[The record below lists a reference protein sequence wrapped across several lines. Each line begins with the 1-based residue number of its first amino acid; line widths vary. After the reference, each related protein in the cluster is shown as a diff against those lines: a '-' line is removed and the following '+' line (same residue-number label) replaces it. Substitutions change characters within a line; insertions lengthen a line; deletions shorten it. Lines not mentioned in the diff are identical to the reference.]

1 MALDLGIT
9 FNEEG
14 ITEER
19 DALQIGQD
27 ERNRN
32 RRNRLDRI
40 KYDKME
46 KAERQTLA
54 LEKLQS
60 DEFETLLKRYYTGGV
75 SDMNGGKKVN
85 DYSKTEIIEKF
96 YQDRLWS
103 EYNTVGIVN
112 DVGQV
117 LAKDDQYKG
126 DWAEITQLYA
136 DLPYFGGQTIGFVK
150 WAKDFVPA
158 LIADPINLFTL
169 GTGKIVAREAG
180 KVAISALSKQEFQKL
195 AVKQSVKEI
204 ALKEAAYGAAIATG
218 SDLARQ
224 TAEKDAGLMT
234 DYNLTRTLITG
245 TTGGVAQGTVGG
257 AMSVWSTKGK
267 AGKFYDKGDGFLSD
281 FDRDFGA
288 AGSKADVTYSGKDG
302 KSKKFKPE
310 NSSLKNPTKV
320 TDRQSEIPTI
330 ASKVNEIK
338 EKTFLNSDITVL
350 PKELQNAKPRYNYG
364 DRSIELEFDNDIA
377 KALYIVGGKGKSVSH
392 DSYLSFLKN
401 AGVKDISKKAQ
412 AIRDS
417 IKAQAKS
424 GSDTA
429 KISAELPTKVNTTLE
444 NDIIKARATI
454 AKIKKTLEGKGQN
467 DEGTVLLG
475 KATRKY
481 RELLA
486 KQKGEVKRKTPFI
499 NLNKISADSSHNVV
513 IKEIKGS
520 IKTLLKNSDIRTTQR
535 VGLFNQIKSR
545 AATLLG
551 KKNAEKLNE
560 ELITVAKI
568 APDLAPTIYAG
579 RINIMNKSV
588 EVAEIRKLADNAVDL
603 NEKLAVT
610 NKLLEALAEKT
621 ALVKNHVRTVE
632 GVSDALNQQ
641 KIIAEMTGADKLRM
655 DTDILL
661 AQQLPELLAK
671 IKKLKPSE
679 RIKAVSDI
687 AEISENDFK
696 MRKFIKDTKNKSQDK
711 TVTGWEALNEYTT
724 ANLLGDPTT
733 HEINLLSA
741 GVRFQASIIEQFY
754 GGLISVYGGKRLQGL
769 NQLQMAGDLLVSQM
783 RFFQI
788 AFKKAKLSW
797 KANRSIGDTIEHRFD
812 GRVQRNMETYFDQL
826 RESDNV
832 ASQVFAKVA
841 SPIGKLS
848 FLTLKLLGAGDT
860 LMKNIF
866 QRTARVAV
874 VNQRIRKFYPEL
886 WKNRKMFNK
895 TGIVKVEDNIR
906 NVKENIRFEKAAD
919 KINEKKLIKLNKQLT
934 ELEKQKVEQTP
945 FEKKWQELYYQY
957 EDEFGNFRK
966 TKTFNSI
973 EVSTLDDLTKSVSND
988 PTFVSQVNS
997 FTQKLK
1003 SDMLESNQFYPDQK
1017 QSEGNVG
1024 DFLLKFV
1031 NKVPA
1036 IRVLT
1041 GLHFVKTPVS
1051 LFKYGWHTTPYVNR
1065 LNKEF
1070 NGMRHA
1076 SDPIVRNKATSLQVM
1091 GMTTFG
1097 LATSMQLNGRLTGHN
1112 EKDRN
1117 HRYSYVWYN
1126 EKGEKQFTNL
1136 KRFFPL
1142 SIPFMVVASIGDA
1155 LEEGAD
1161 MLNDPLHSN
1170 ESQRYQDFLTHMGGS
1185 AFAVWSNIFASNLMT
1200 QDFFK
1205 LTQMFSE
1212 TEADIEEGA
1221 QTVSKLSQYGGRTLS
1236 KLIPEATTW
1245 RWTNKVFGDAEAEL
1259 VTMLDHVTSSTPF
1272 ELSKI
1277 INEKYLDG
1285 RAPIL
1290 NYGDALSPKSD
1301 PLGNTYIKPK
1311 GLLLGNAQDMFP
1323 VRTHWSNAMVDSNGK
1338 KIILSKEAR
1347 TKLENSNILWERP
1360 QHTIQIGT
1368 KIPLNM
1374 KKIQMI
1380 SMKLPQ
1386 PELDENNKIKEYP
1399 KGIKVYKDGTTMYE
1413 VLRQI
1418 KQTYKIGGM
1427 TINEKFQYELENSN
1441 SDFNKTYATNQML
1454 GGKYIGDDYLLKIIR
1469 DYEREARDWIKQYGL
1484 FEMKNKVATANGQ
1497 KEIAEKIR
1505 QNELLGN

>member
-75 SDMNGGKKVN
+75 SDMNGGKKIN

-117 LAKDDQYKG
+117 LARDDQYKG

-158 LIADPINLFTL
+158 LIADPINLLSL

-204 ALKEAAYGAAIATG
+204 ALKEAAYGATIATG

-224 TAEKDAGLMT
+224 TAEIDSGLMT
-234 DYNLTRTLITG
+234 EYNLTRTLITG
-245 TTGGVAQGTVGG
+245 ATGGAAQGTIGG

-288 AGSKADVTYSGKDG
+288 AGSKSDVTYSGKDG

-310 NSSLKNPTKV
+310 KPSTKNPTKV
-320 TDRQSEIPTI
+320 TDRKSEVPTI
-330 ASKVNEIK
+330 ELKVNEI
-338 EKTFLNSDITVL
+338 
-350 PKELQNAKPRYNYG
+350 
-364 DRSIELEFDNDIA
+364 
-377 KALYIVGGKGKSVSH
+377 
-392 DSYLSFLKN
+392 
-401 AGVKDISKKAQ
+401 
-412 AIRDS
+412 
-417 IKAQAKS
+417 
-424 GSDTA
+424 
-429 KISAELPTKVNTTLE
+429 
-444 NDIIKARATI
+444 
-454 AKIKKTLEGKGQN
+454 
-467 DEGTVLLG
+467 
-475 KATRKY
+475 
-481 RELLA
+481 
-486 KQKGEVKRKTPFI
+486 KRKTPFI
-499 NLNKISADSSHNVV
+499 NLNKINADTPHNIV
-513 IKEIKGS
+513 IREIKDS
-520 IKTLLKNSDIRTTQR
+520 IRKLVKNKELRTTQR

-545 AATLLG
+545 AARLLG
-551 KKNAEKLNE
+551 KENAEKLNE
-560 ELITVAKI
+560 ELVTI
-568 APDLAPTIYAG
+568 ARISPDLAPTIYAG
-579 RINIMNKSV
+579 RINILNKSL
-588 EVAEIRKLADNAVDL
+588 EVSEIRKLADNAVDMD
-603 NEKLAVT
+603 EKVVVT
-610 NKLLEALAEKT
+610 NKLLEAMAEKST
-621 ALVKNHVRTVE
+621 LIKNHVRTVE

-641 KIIAEMTGADKLRM
+641 KIIAEMTDADKLRM
-655 DTDILL
+655 ETDILL
-661 AQQLPELLAK
+661 AQELPLLLSK
-671 IKKLKPSE
+671 IKKLKPAE
-679 RIKAVSDI
+679 RIKAVNDI
-687 AEISENDFK
+687 ADISANDYK
-696 MRKFIKDTKNKSQDK
+696 MRKVIKNINRKTKDK
-711 TVTGWEALNEYTT
+711 TVSFFEAYNEFTT

-733 HEINLLSA
+733 HEINILSA
-741 GVRFQASIIEQFY
+741 AARFQASIVEQFY
-754 GGLISVYGGKRLQGL
+754 GGLISFKNGKGTQGF

-788 AFKKAKLSW
+788 AFKKARLSW

-812 GRVQRNMETYFDQL
+812 GRQQRNMETYFDQL
-826 RESDNV
+826 ANSDNIAKQV
-832 ASQVFAKVA
+832 AAKVA

-848 FLTLKLLGAGDT
+848 FLTLRLLGAGDT

-866 QRTARVAV
+866 QRSARVAN
-874 VNQRIRKFYPEL
+874 VNQRIRAFYPEL
-886 WKNRKMFNK
+886 WKNRKMINK

-919 KINEKKLIKLNKQLT
+919 VVNEKKLTKLNKQLT
-934 ELEKQKVEQTP
+934 DLEKQKVEQTP

-957 EDEFGNFRK
+957 EDEFGNFRQ
-966 TKTFNSI
+966 TKTFNRI
-973 EVSTLDDLTKSVSND
+973 EASTLDDLTKSVSND

-1003 SDMLESNQFYPDQK
+1003 SDMLEKNQFYPDQK
-1017 QSEGNVG
+1017 QSKANLG
-1024 DFLLKFV
+1024 DFLLKLV
-1031 NKVPA
+1031 NKAPL

-1041 GLHFVKTPVS
+1041 SLHFVKTPVS
-1051 LFKYGWHTTPYVNR
+1051 LFKYGWQATPL
-1065 LNKEF
+1065 LNKLNMEF
-1070 NGMRHA
+1070 RAMESA
-1076 SDPIVRNKATSLQVM
+1076 SDPIVRNKASAIKAVGLTAY
-1091 GMTTFG
+1091 G
-1097 LATSMQLNGRLTGHN
+1097 LATTMQLNGKLTGHN

-1126 EKGEKQFTNL
+1126 DKGEKQFTNL
-1136 KRFFPL
+1136 ARFFPL

-1155 LEEGAD
+1155 LEQGAD
-1161 MLNDPLHSN
+1161 MLNDPLHSAEN
-1170 ESQRYQDFLTHMGGS
+1170 QRYQDFLTHMGGS
-1185 AFAVWSNIFASNLMT
+1185 AFSLWSNIFASNLMT

-1205 LTQMFSE
+1205 LTEIFSE
-1212 TEADIEEGA
+1212 TEATNEEGA
-1221 QTVSKLSQYGGRTLS
+1221 KNISKLEQYFGRFQS
-1236 KLIPEATTW
+1236 KNVPLATTW

-1259 VTMLDHVTSSTPF
+1259 VTMLDHVKSSTPF
-1272 ELSKI
+1272 ELAKI

-1285 RAPIL
+1285 KAPAL

-1323 VRTHWSNAMVDSNGK
+1323 VRTHWSNAMVDSNGN
-1338 KIILSKEAR
+1338 KITLSNEAK

-1368 KIPLNM
+1368 KVPLNM
-1374 KKIQMI
+1374 KELQMI
-1380 SMKLPQ
+1380 SMTLP
-1386 PELDENNKIKEYP
+1386 EN
-1399 KGIKVYKDGTTMYE
+1399 KGKKVYPEGTTMYE

-1418 KQTYKIGGM
+1418 KQTYKIAGR
-1427 TINEKFQYELENSN
+1427 TINEKFQYELENPN
-1441 SDFNKTYATNQML
+1441 SEFNKLYATNQFI
-1454 GGKYIGDDYLLKIIR
+1454 GGKYVGDTYLLSIIR
-1469 DYEREARDWIKQYGL
+1469 EYERESREWIKEYGL
-1484 FEMKNKVATANGQ
+1484 FDMDKKVATANSL
-1497 KEIAEKIR
+1497 KKSAETILETLTTS
-1505 QNELLGN
+1505 N

>member
-85 DYSKTEIIEKF
+85 DYSKSEIIEKF

-204 ALKEAAYGAAIATG
+204 ALKEAAYGATIATG

-224 TAEKDAGLMT
+224 TAEIDSGLMT
-234 DYNLTRTLITG
+234 EYNLTRTLITG
-245 TTGGVAQGTVGG
+245 ATGGVAQGTIGG

-288 AGSKADVTYSGKDG
+288 AGSKSDVTYSGKDG

-310 NSSLKNPTKV
+310 KPSTKNPTKV

-338 EKTFLNSDITVL
+338 EETFLNSDITVL
-350 PKELQNAKPRYNYG
+350 PKELTGAKPRYNYG
-364 DRSIELEFDNDIA
+364 DRSIELEFNNDIA

-401 AGVKDISKKAQ
+401 AGVKDIAKKAQ

-429 KISAELPTKVNTTLE
+429 KISAELPTKSKKNLKNT
-444 NDIIKARATI
+444 
-454 AKIKKTLEGKGQN
+454 
-467 DEGTVLLG
+467 
-475 KATRKY
+475 
-481 RELLA
+481 
-486 KQKGEVKRKTPFI
+486 EVKRKTPFI
-499 NLNKISADSSHNVV
+499 NLNKISADASHNIV
-513 IKEIKGS
+513 IKEIKDS
-520 IKTLLKNSDIRTTQR
+520 IRTLLKNKDIRTTQR
-535 VGLFNQIKSR
+535 VGLFNQIKNR
-545 AATLLG
+545 AARLLG
-551 KKNAEKLNE
+551 KENAEKLNE
-560 ELITVAKI
+560 ELITISRI

-579 RINIMNKSV
+579 RINILNKSL
-588 EVAEIRKLADNAVDL
+588 EVSEIRKLADNAVDMD
-603 NEKLAVT
+603 EKLVVT
-610 NKLLEALAEKT
+610 NKLLEAMAEKT
-621 ALVKNHVRTVE
+621 ALIKNHVRTVE

-641 KIIAEMTGADKLRM
+641 KIIAEMTDADKLRM
-655 DTDILL
+655 ETDILL
-661 AQQLPELLAK
+661 AQELPLLLSK
-671 IKKLKPSE
+671 IKKLKPAE
-679 RIKAVSDI
+679 RIKAVNDI
-687 AEISENDFK
+687 ADISANDYK
-696 MRKFIKDTKNKSQDK
+696 MRKVIKNINRKTKDK
-711 TVTGWEALNEYTT
+711 TVSFFEAYNEFTT

-733 HEINLLSA
+733 HEINILSA
-741 GVRFQASIIEQFY
+741 AARFQASIVEQFY
-754 GGLISVYGGKRLQGL
+754 GGLISFKNGKGTQGF

-788 AFKKAKLSW
+788 AFKKARLSW

-812 GRVQRNMETYFDQL
+812 GRQQRNMETYFDQL
-826 RESDNV
+826 ANSDNIAKQV
-832 ASQVFAKVA
+832 AAKVA

-848 FLTLKLLGAGDT
+848 FLTLRLLGAGDT

-866 QRTARVAV
+866 QRSARVAV
-874 VNQRIRKFYPEL
+874 VNQRIRAFYPEL
-886 WKNRKMFNK
+886 WKNRKMINK

-919 KINEKKLIKLNKQLT
+919 VVNEKKLTKLNKQLT
-934 ELEKQKVEQTP
+934 DLEKQKVEQTP

-957 EDEFGNFRK
+957 EDEFGNFRQ

-973 EVSTLDDLTKSVSND
+973 EASTLDDLTKSVSND

-1003 SDMLESNQFYPDQK
+1003 SDMLEKNQFYPDQK
-1017 QSEGNVG
+1017 QSKANLG
-1024 DFLLKFV
+1024 DWLLKLV
-1031 NKVPA
+1031 NKAPL

-1041 GLHFVKTPVS
+1041 SLHFVKTPVS
-1051 LFKYGWHTTPYVNR
+1051 LFKYGWQATPL
-1065 LNKEF
+1065 LNKLNMEF
-1070 NGMRHA
+1070 RAMESA
-1076 SDPIVRNKATSLQVM
+1076 SDPIVRNKASAIKAVGLTAY
-1091 GMTTFG
+1091 G
-1097 LATSMQLNGRLTGHN
+1097 LATTMQLNGKLTGHN

-1126 EKGEKQFTNL
+1126 DKGEKQFTNL
-1136 KRFFPL
+1136 ARFFPL

-1155 LEEGAD
+1155 LESGAD
-1161 MLNDPLHSN
+1161 MLNDPLHSAEN
-1170 ESQRYQDFLTHMGGS
+1170 QRYQDFLTHMGGS
-1185 AFAVWSNIFASNLMT
+1185 AFSLWSNIFASNLMT

-1205 LTQMFSE
+1205 LTEIFSE
-1212 TEADIEEGA
+1212 TEATNEEGA
-1221 QTVSKLSQYGGRTLS
+1221 KNISKLEQYFGRFQAKNVPL
-1236 KLIPEATTW
+1236 ATSW
-1245 RWTNKVFGDAEAEL
+1245 RWTNKVFADAEAEL
-1259 VTMLDHVTSSTPF
+1259 VTMLDHVKGSTPYA
-1272 ELSKI
+1272 LAKI

-1285 RAPIL
+1285 KAPAL

-1323 VRTHWSNAMVDSNGK
+1323 VRTHWSNAMVDSNGN
-1338 KIILSKEAR
+1338 KITLSNEAK

-1368 KIPLNM
+1368 KVPLNM
-1374 KKIQMI
+1374 KELQMI
-1380 SMKLPQ
+1380 SMTLP
-1386 PELDENNKIKEYP
+1386 EE
-1399 KGIKVYKDGTTMYE
+1399 KGKKVYPEGTTMYE

-1418 KQTYKIGGM
+1418 KQTYKIAGR
-1427 TINEKFQYELENSN
+1427 TINEKFQYELENPN
-1441 SDFNKTYATNQML
+1441 SEFNKLYATNQFI
-1454 GGKYIGDDYLLKIIR
+1454 GGKYVGDTYLLSIIR
-1469 DYEREARDWIKQYGL
+1469 EYERESREWIKEYGL
-1484 FEMKNKVATANGQ
+1484 FEMDKKVATANSL
-1497 KEIAEKIR
+1497 KKSAETIL
-1505 QNELLGN
+1505 ETLTTSP

>member
-60 DEFETLLKRYYTGGV
+60 DEFEALLKRYYTGGV
-75 SDMNGGKKVN
+75 SDMNGGKKIN

-117 LAKDDQYKG
+117 LARDDQYKG

-158 LIADPINLFTL
+158 LIADPINLLSL

-204 ALKEAAYGAAIATG
+204 ALKEAAYGATIATG

-224 TAEKDAGLMT
+224 TAEIDSGLMT
-234 DYNLTRTLITG
+234 EYNLTRTLITG
-245 TTGGVAQGTVGG
+245 TTGGVAQGTIGG

-288 AGSKADVTYSGKDG
+288 AGSKSDVTYSGKDG

-310 NSSLKNPTKV
+310 KPSTKTPTKV
-320 TDRQSEIPTI
+320 TDRKSEVPTI
-330 ASKVNEIK
+330 ELKVNEI
-338 EKTFLNSDITVL
+338 
-350 PKELQNAKPRYNYG
+350 
-364 DRSIELEFDNDIA
+364 
-377 KALYIVGGKGKSVSH
+377 
-392 DSYLSFLKN
+392 
-401 AGVKDISKKAQ
+401 
-412 AIRDS
+412 
-417 IKAQAKS
+417 
-424 GSDTA
+424 
-429 KISAELPTKVNTTLE
+429 
-444 NDIIKARATI
+444 
-454 AKIKKTLEGKGQN
+454 
-467 DEGTVLLG
+467 
-475 KATRKY
+475 
-481 RELLA
+481 
-486 KQKGEVKRKTPFI
+486 KRKTPFI
-499 NLNKISADSSHNVV
+499 NLNKINADTPHNIV
-513 IKEIKGS
+513 IREIKDS
-520 IKTLLKNSDIRTTQR
+520 IRKLVKNKELRTTQR

-545 AATLLG
+545 AARLLG
-551 KKNAEKLNE
+551 KENAEKLNE
-560 ELITVAKI
+560 ELVTI
-568 APDLAPTIYAG
+568 ARISPDLAPTIYAG
-579 RINIMNKSV
+579 RINILNKSL
-588 EVAEIRKLADNAVDL
+588 EVSEIRKLADNAVDMD
-603 NEKLAVT
+603 EKVVVT
-610 NKLLEALAEKT
+610 NKLLEAMAEKST
-621 ALVKNHVRTVE
+621 LIKNHVRTVE

-641 KIIAEMTGADKLRM
+641 KIIAEMTDADKLRM
-655 DTDILL
+655 ETDILL
-661 AQQLPELLAK
+661 AQELPLLLSK
-671 IKKLKPSE
+671 IKKLKPAE
-679 RIKAVSDI
+679 RIKAVNDI
-687 AEISENDFK
+687 ADISANDYK
-696 MRKFIKDTKNKSQDK
+696 MRKVIKNINRKTKDK
-711 TVTGWEALNEYTT
+711 TVSFFEAYNEFTT

-733 HEINLLSA
+733 HEINILSA
-741 GVRFQASIIEQFY
+741 AARFQASILEQFY
-754 GGLISVYGGKRLQGL
+754 GGLISFKNGKGTQGF

-788 AFKKAKLSW
+788 AFKKARLSW

-812 GRVQRNMETYFDQL
+812 GRQQRNMETYFDQL
-826 RESDNV
+826 ANSDNIAKQV
-832 ASQVFAKVA
+832 AAKVA

-848 FLTLKLLGAGDT
+848 FLTLRLLGAGDT

-866 QRTARVAV
+866 QRSARVAN
-874 VNQRIRKFYPEL
+874 VNQRIRAFYPEL
-886 WKNRKMFNK
+886 WKNRKMINK

-919 KINEKKLIKLNKQLT
+919 VVNEKKLTKLNKQLT
-934 ELEKQKVEQTP
+934 DLEKQKVEQTP

-957 EDEFGNFRK
+957 EDEFGNFRQ

-973 EVSTLDDLTKSVSND
+973 EASTLDDLTKSVSND

-1003 SDMLESNQFYPDQK
+1003 SDMLEKNQFYPDQK
-1017 QSEGNVG
+1017 QSKANLG
-1024 DFLLKFV
+1024 DFLLKLV
-1031 NKVPA
+1031 NKAPL

-1041 GLHFVKTPVS
+1041 SLHFVKTPVS
-1051 LFKYGWHTTPYVNR
+1051 LFKYGWQATPL
-1065 LNKEF
+1065 LNKLNMEF
-1070 NGMRHA
+1070 RAMESA
-1076 SDPIVRNKATSLQVM
+1076 SDPIVRNKASAIKAVGLTAY
-1091 GMTTFG
+1091 G
-1097 LATSMQLNGRLTGHN
+1097 LATTMQLNGKLTGHN

-1126 EKGEKQFTNL
+1126 DKGEKQFTNL
-1136 KRFFPL
+1136 ARFFPL

-1155 LEEGAD
+1155 LEQGAD
-1161 MLNDPLHSN
+1161 MLNDPLHSAEN
-1170 ESQRYQDFLTHMGGS
+1170 QRYQDFLTHMGGS
-1185 AFAVWSNIFASNLMT
+1185 AFSLWSNIFASNLMT

-1205 LTQMFSE
+1205 LTEIFSE
-1212 TEADIEEGA
+1212 TEATNEEGA
-1221 QTVSKLSQYGGRTLS
+1221 KNISKLEQYFGRFQS
-1236 KLIPEATTW
+1236 KNVPLATTW

-1259 VTMLDHVTSSTPF
+1259 VTMLDHVKSSTPF
-1272 ELSKI
+1272 ELAKI

-1285 RAPIL
+1285 KAPAL

-1323 VRTHWSNAMVDSNGK
+1323 VRTHWSNAMVDSNGN
-1338 KIILSKEAR
+1338 KITLSNEAK

-1368 KIPLNM
+1368 KVPLNM
-1374 KKIQMI
+1374 KELQMI
-1380 SMKLPQ
+1380 SMTLP
-1386 PELDENNKIKEYP
+1386 EN
-1399 KGIKVYKDGTTMYE
+1399 KGKKVYPEGTTMYE

-1418 KQTYKIGGM
+1418 KQTYKIAGR
-1427 TINEKFQYELENSN
+1427 TINEKFQYELENPN
-1441 SDFNKTYATNQML
+1441 SEFNKLYATNQFI
-1454 GGKYIGDDYLLKIIR
+1454 GGKYVGDTYLLSIIR
-1469 DYEREARDWIKQYGL
+1469 EYERESREWIKEYGL
-1484 FEMKNKVATANGQ
+1484 FEMDKKVATANSL
-1497 KEIAEKIR
+1497 KKSAETILETLTTS
-1505 QNELLGN
+1505 N